1 MGFGQK
7 WRDIICFLWGHSHS
21 QILLNGMPGKY
32 IKHHSGLRQRGP
44 LSPMLFILAMEP
56 LHMLPDAATRHGL
69 LQPIGHDSIR
79 MRTSLYADDAALFLC
94 PSVQDLK
101 NT

>member
-1 MGFGQK
+1 MADK
-7 WRDIICFLWGHSHS
+7 S
-21 QILLNGMPGKY
+21 
-32 IKHHSGLRQRGP
+32 IKHHSGLRQGDP
-44 LSPMLFILAMEP
+44 LSPMLFILATEP
-56 LHMLPDAATRHGL
+56 LHMLLDDAATRHGL

-79 MRTSLYADDAALFLC
+79 TRTSLYADDAALFLC